1 MNYLTKRILTSIV
14 LMLLVYFSLI
24 NTFFLFLLLIILN
37 LLSLSEFS
45 KIFKNIFRKKIFL
58 IFISNCFSVLY
69 LSAFS
74 IILWIHLYESDYAQ
88 IISLLLI
95 LVICASSD
103 IGGFVFGKLIGGR
116 KLTKIS
122 PNKTYSG
129 MIGSFVFSLIFGFFI
144 VHTQGEFLKFNID
157 ALIIILLVSSISQL
171 GDLIISFLKR
181 KAKIKD
187 TGTILPGH
195 GGILDRIDGILVALP
210 LGIILISI

>member
-1 MNYLTKRILTSIV
+1 MKNEFYKRIFS
-14 LMLLVYFSLI
+14 SLI
-24 NTFFLFLLLIILN
+24 LIPLSFYFIIKGSIFFNFFLGFCFLIT
-37 LLSLSEFS
+37 SLEWYMMTN
-45 KIFKNIFRKKIFL
+45 KKNYHIFGYIFL
-58 IFISNCFSVLY
+58 IFSFYTTYYLRNSDTEGLSSLFIFCFVL
-69 LSAFS
+69 
-74 IILWIHLYESDYAQ
+74 IICIAT
-88 IISLLLI
+88 
-95 LVICASSD
+95 D
-103 IGGFVFGKLIGGR
+103 IGGYVIGKTFKGPR
-116 KLTKIS
+116 LTKIS

-129 MIGSFVFSLIFGFFI
+129 MIGSFIFSLIFGFFI